1 MFQSSKHYIFSNTS
15 LHHISVKK
23 FKFYYSS
30 IRQSPPTFIYGIGA
44 LDAIFQTLFW
54 IAAMSY
60 AYKLAPPTLI
70 ATMAALLNSVIWVV
84 TKGIASFVGGQIL
97 EMGISLTNL
106 VVYSAIFCAIWV
118 SVFYIIYVLFG
129 RSIDKKV
136 IEKNEAKRLEMEG
149 ENNKSGDT
157 EPSENDLIQAKFDT
171 GHFSVTQF

>member
-1 MFQSSKHYIFSNTS
+1 
-15 LHHISVKK
+15 
-23 FKFYYSS
+23 
-30 IRQSPPTFIYGIGA
+30 
-44 LDAIFQTLFW
+44 
-54 IAAMSY
+54 MSY

-97 EMGISLTNL
+97 KMGISLTNL
-106 VVYSAIFCAIWV
+106 FIYSAILCAIWV

-157 EPSENDLIQAKFDT
+157 ELSEKDLIQAKFDT
-171 GHFSVTQF
+171 GRFSVTHF